1 MSVEDVIAAPT
12 SLAPATAAFFGG
24 TPARRRRKMF
34 SMTTIELSTS
44 MPTATASP
52 ESEIILI
59 VMPEKYISTIA
70 NVILIG
76 ILKSVMK
83 VGFMSRRNSSRITTA
98 KSAPYARLSRIE
110 WIIK

>member
-1 MSVEDVIAAPT
+1 
-12 SLAPATAAFFGG
+12 
-24 TPARRRRKMF
+24 
-34 SMTTIELSTS
+34 